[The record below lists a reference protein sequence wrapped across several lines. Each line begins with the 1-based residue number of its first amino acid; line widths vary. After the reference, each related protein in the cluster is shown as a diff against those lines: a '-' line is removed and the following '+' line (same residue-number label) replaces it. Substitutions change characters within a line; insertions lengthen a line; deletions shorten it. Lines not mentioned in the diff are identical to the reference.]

1 MRTHAAVTSS
11 NVTDSNRSQPMKK
24 FWQSKTLWFNVAA
37 LGNYAAQF
45 LGFPSV
51 DLSPEVV
58 AGVNVFLRLITNKG
72 VTT

>member
-1 MRTHAAVTSS
+1 
-11 NVTDSNRSQPMKK
+11 MKK